1 MLYHIFELLQDK
13 VDTLRVFSYVN
24 FRIFLAIISAMVI
37 SFALGPWMV
46 RKLQELQIGQNI
58 REEGPQSHQKKA
70 GTPTMGGLLILA
82 AIIIPTLLWANLTN
96 PYTWILVG
104 TTFCFG
110 MIGFLDDFLKL
121 KRGKNLGLGGR
132 HKLLLQLLV
141 ALVVAFI
148 LFSFAHPLEKEE
160 YTWGD
165 FTTELTIPFTKQM
178 DVEMEQEDG
187 ETVVTRNTHFLE
199 LGWLFIPF
207 VMLVMVGAS
216 NAVNLTDG
224 LDGLAIGATGIA
236 GGTYTV
242 LAYLAGNTVVATY
255 LLIPFV
261 RGVDEAAIFGGAI
274 VGASLGFLWWNCFPA
289 AMFMGDVGSLALGG
303 AIGAMAV
310 VIKQELLLVIVGFL
324 FVMEAASVI
333 LQVSFFKLTGGKRLF
348 RMAPIHHHFELRGW
362 SEPKVI
368 TRFLIL
374 AVIFAMIG
382 LSSLKI
388 R

>member
-1 MLYHIFELLQDK
+1 MLYHVFEMLQDQMSS
-13 VDTLRVFSYVN
+13 LRVFTFVN
-24 FRIFLAIISAMVI
+24 FRIFLAILSAMLI
-37 SFALGPWMV
+37 SFVLGPWIV
-46 RKLQELQIGQNI
+46 NKLRQLQIGQNI

-70 GTPTMGGLLILA
+70 GTPTMGGLLILT
-82 AIIIPTLLWANLTN
+82 AIIIPTLLWANLSN
-96 PYTWILVG
+96 PYVWILVG
-104 TTFCFG
+104 STFCFG

-121 KRGKNLGLGGR
+121 KRGKSKGLGGR
-132 HKLLLQLLV
+132 QKLSLQIGVSLV
-141 ALVVAFI
+141 IAFI
-148 LFSFAHPLEKEE
+148 LFSFAHPMEGGSGE
-160 YTWGD
+160 WGD

-178 DVEMEQEDG
+178 DVTVTETDG
-187 ETVVTRNTHFLE
+187 EEEVSRNTYFLE
-199 LGWLFIPF
+199 IGWLFIPF
-207 VMLVMVGAS
+207 VIIVMVGAS

-224 LDGLAIGATGIA
+224 LDGLAIGASGIV

-242 LAYLAGNTVVATY
+242 MAYLAGNTAIATY

-261 RGVDEAAIFGGAI
+261 RGADEAAIFGGAI
-274 VGASLGFLWWNCFPA
+274 IGASLGFLWWNCFPA
-289 AMFMGDVGSLALGG
+289 DMFMGDVGSLALGG
-303 AIGAMAV
+303 AIGTMAV

-324 FVMEAASVI
+324 FVMEAVSVI

-348 RMAPIHHHFELRGW
+348 RMAPIHHHFELKGW